1 MKIIKQHDSTDCGAA
16 CLAMIAY
23 YYGYKMPIQTAREIT
38 YSGKNGTTIF
48 NLVEACEKIGL
59 HCDAKEGSME
69 ELLQAISTKEIQLPL
84 IVHLKTNHFVIIER
98 ITKNKIIII
107 DPDHGRI
114 KVSKIEF
121 ENQWSG
127 YVLSFEKKEDFKK
140 VNLNKG
146 SYKKYIGIMNLHCKA
161 LFIILVI
168 SIMISLIGLLGTY
181 LFQTVIDEY
190 IHSVTADNESVHEE
204 EFDKNPL
211 ESLVAFLNIEENANT
226 FFATVIILYIL
237 QSMILYIR
245 SYLIAWISKKIDIKI
260 VTDYYIHLQKLPL
273 SILNSRMTGDYI
285 SRFSDTAA
293 IRNAISSVT
302 VTLVLDGAMVIFGGW
317 LLYEQCNFL
326 FRYSLIMV
334 AVYIIIIFLYRN
346 HIFKINHTI
355 MEDNAKVQSF
365 FKESIDGI
373 ETIKGNNATEIVI
386 RNFKEKFNS
395 LVNNIF
401 RGNLF
406 FASEDAFIA
415 LINSVGTTSLIWIGF
430 HEVAAGTITIGGL
443 VTFYLLLG
451 YFVTPVKNLV
461 ELQPIIQRAMV
472 SVERLNDILSS
483 KAEDEQMD
491 KSCVLDHID
500 MVEYKETIFSYDGAN
515 KILDGFSLK
524 AHKGEK
530 IALVGKSGCG
540 KSTAVKL
547 LLQFYNTGSN
557 IFINGQPIGK
567 FSLNDIREKI
577 AYINQETFLLSDTIY
592 NNIVL
597 GCSSI
602 NDDEIHAICEL
613 CGINEFAQKLPFGI
627 DTVLEENG
635 MNLSSGQRQRIAIAR
650 TLVRNPEVVIFD
662 EATCNLDRESEE
674 DIKKAIFQLKNILC
688 LIISHKEDIIKDC
701 DIIYIMENGRIIE
714 KGSYFML
721 QSAGTNYHQLFK

>member
-1 MKIIKQHDSTDCGAA
+1 MKIIKQHDSKDCGAA
-16 CLAMIAY
+16 CLTMIAY

-48 NLVEACEKIGL
+48 NLVEASEKIGL

-69 ELLQAISTKEIQLPL
+69 ELLEAICTEEIQFPL

-98 ITKNKIIII
+98 FIKGKFIII
-107 DPDHGRI
+107 DPDIGRVKI
-114 KVSKIEF
+114 SKMEF
-121 ENQWSG
+121 KDLWSG
-127 YVLSFEKKEDFKK
+127 YVLSFEKKEDFRK
-140 VNLNKG
+140 VNLNKDR
-146 SYKKYIGIMNLHCKA
+146 YKKYIKVMNLHWKP
-161 LFIILVI
+161 LFLILVM
-168 SIMISLIGLLGTY
+168 SIAISLIGLLGTY

-190 IHSVTADNESVHEE
+190 VHSVTADNGEHS
-204 EFDKNPL
+204 KNLL
-211 ESLVAFLNIEENANT
+211 ELLVVFLNIEENVNT
-226 FFATVIILYIL
+226 FFVTVIILYIL
-237 QSMILYIR
+237 QSIILFIR
-245 SYLIAWISKKIDIKI
+245 SYAIAWISKKIDTKL
-260 VTDYYIHLQKLPL
+260 VSEYYIHLQKLPL
-273 SILNSRMTGDYI
+273 SILNTRMTGDYI

-302 VTLVLDGAMVIFGGW
+302 VTLVLDGVMVIFGGW
-317 LLYEQCNFL
+317 LLYEQCYFL

-334 AVYIIIIFLYRN
+334 AVYGVIIVLYRKR
-346 HIFKINHTI
+346 IFRMNHTI

-373 ETIKGNNATEIVI
+373 ETIKSNNATEIMI
-386 RNFKEKFNS
+386 RRFKEKFNS

-406 FASEDAFIA
+406 FASEDAFIT
-415 LINSVGTTSLIWIGF
+415 LINSVGTTSLIWFGY
-430 HEVAAGTITIGGL
+430 HEVTAGTITIGGL

-461 ELQPIIQRAMV
+461 ELQPIIQRAIV
-472 SVERLNDILSS
+472 SVERLNDILNT
-483 KAEDEQMD
+483 KKEDDLEG
-491 KSCVLDHID
+491 KLCELAHVETI
-500 MVEYKETIFSYDGAN
+500 EYKDTMFSYDGEN
-515 KILDGFSLK
+515 RILNGFSLR

-557 IFINGQPIGK
+557 IYINGQPIGR
-567 FSLNDIREKI
+567 FSLTDIREKI

-597 GCSSI
+597 GCSDK

-613 CGINEFAQKLPFGI
+613 CGINEFAQNLPFGL

-650 TLVRNPEVVIFD
+650 ALVRNPEVVIFD
-662 EATCNLDRESEE
+662 EATCNLDKESEE
-674 DIKKAIFQLKNILC
+674 KIKNVILRLENILC
-688 LIISHKEDIIKDC
+688 LVISHKEDIIKDC
-701 DIIYIMENGRIIE
+701 DVIYIMENGRIVE
-714 KGSYFML
+714 AGNYYTL
-721 QSAGTNYHQLFK
+721 QSMGKIYNKLFN